1 MQMILKKIKNRF
13 LSPISQYLKNLPL
26 RSEYLYRLCLERK
39 GCLFNIKDKPVAKW
53 YNSVLKSYNE
63 IENATMQIKKLGL
76 CDYPGGYKN
85 WDTLAAVSYVLENF
99 NTSAFILDAGS
110 SPGSTF
116 LPSLYLYGYRNLTG
130 INLDIKTKIFHGP
143 IMYEFGDI
151 TNTRFEKDYFNAVF
165 CQSVIEH
172 GVNIE
177 RFLKEMSRIINPN
190 GALVISTDYWY
201 EPIDTENKYAYGVP
215 IKIFSKDDIL
225 EILDIAKKH
234 GFRIIENIN
243 LECSEK
249 PISWEGLNYTF
260 IMITLINEK

>member
-26 RSEYLYRLCLERK
+26 RSEYLYRLFLERK
-39 GCLFNIKDKPVAKW
+39 GCLFNIKDKPVANW
-53 YNSVLKSYNE
+53 YNSVLKSYSG

-76 CDYPGGYKN
+76 CDYPGEYKN
-85 WDTLAAVSYVLENF
+85 WDTLAAVSYILENF

-110 SPGSTF
+110 STGSTF
-116 LPSLYLYGYRNLTG
+116 LPSLYLYDYKNLAG

-143 IMYEFGDI
+143 IIYEFGDI
-151 TNTRFEKDYFNAVF
+151 TNTKFKNDYFNAVF

-177 RFLKEMSRIINPN
+177 KFFKEMSRIIASN
-190 GALVISTDYWY
+190 GALIISTDYWCK
-201 EPIDTENKYAYGVP
+201 PIDTENKYAYGVP